1 MASGTRLGDSRLMAP
16 LMEKPARRS
25 IGGYLTALPVV
36 AASTLVAEIIYRLFH
51 TDRLSMVFLAGVL
64 ITAVQFGS
72 GPAYLTALIALGVY
86 NFYLVEPRFTLEFG
100 TPEDVINLVVFL
112 AVAMLTG
119 RLAGRM
125 QDEKRAAETRAQT
138 TSALLAASREFSS
151 SAAEQQL
158 RERIAHH
165 VTVAA
170 RGPAVAWNDGTAPF
184 PEASGLPATLI
195 DRVGSLAAG
204 QTIHVDGWCLRSL
217 AADSQRLGVVA
228 WRFSDDARADVEA
241 GLVNVLIDLGAAA
254 IARARLVGA
263 QAEMAAV
270 ARTEQLRNALLS
282 SISHDLRTPLA
293 SILAS
298 VSSLREFGEQFPPAT
313 RDDLLLTIQDETER
327 LNTFVSNLLNMT
339 RLEGGGLVIEPVPFN
354 VVETV
359 QRAIARQSKRTTTKH
374 VRLQSAPQD
383 LVGYGDAVLFEQAFA
398 NVLENAVRF
407 TRTGGAVSVNLEIIE
422 GLIILDVTDEGPG
435 VRPEELEAIFAKF
448 YRAEDADPKL
458 QGAGLG
464 LSIVKGFLE
473 AMGGAVSARL
483 VEARPGLTISLM
495 VPRYS

>member
-1 MASGTRLGDSRLMAP
+1 MAPATLGDSQIMAP
-16 LMEKPARRS
+16 MSEKPARRS
-25 IGGYLTALPVV
+25 ISGYLIALPVV
-36 AASTLVAEIIYRLFH
+36 AASTLVAEIIYRLFD
-51 TDRLSMVFLAGVL
+51 TNRLSMVFLAGVL
-64 ITAVQFGS
+64 VTAVRFGS
-72 GPAYLTALIALGVY
+72 GPAYLTALIAVAVY

-100 TPEDVINLVVFL
+100 TPEDIINLVVFL

-119 RLAGRM
+119 RLAGRI
-125 QDEKRAAETRAQT
+125 QDEKRSAETRART

-151 SAAEQQL
+151 SAAEKQL

-165 VTVAA
+165 VAAAA
-170 RGPAVAWNDGTAPF
+170 RGPAFAWDNATTPPPAQAGIPPTVINEAASAP
-184 PEASGLPATLI
+184 T
-195 DRVGSLAAG
+195 G
-204 QTIHVDGWCLRSL
+204 QTIHLEGWCVRRL
-217 AADSQRLGVVA
+217 AADAQGLGIVA
-228 WRFSDDARADVEA
+228 WRFGDDARADAEA

-254 IARARLVGA
+254 IARARLVEA

-298 VSSLREFGEQFPPAT
+298 VSSLREFGDQFPPET

-339 RLEGGGLVIEPVPFN
+339 RLEGGGLVIESAPFN

-359 QRAIARQSKRTTTKH
+359 QRAVTRQARRSTTKQ
-374 VRLQSAPQD
+374 VRVHSAPRD

-407 TRTGGAVSVNLEIIE
+407 TSAGGAVSVNVEILE

-435 VRPEELEAIFAKF
+435 VRPEELEAIFGKF
-448 YRAEDADPKL
+448 YRAEGADVKL

-464 LSIVKGFLE
+464 LSIVKGFVE

-483 VEARPGLTISLM
+483 VDGREGLTVSLM
-495 VPRYS
+495 IPRYS